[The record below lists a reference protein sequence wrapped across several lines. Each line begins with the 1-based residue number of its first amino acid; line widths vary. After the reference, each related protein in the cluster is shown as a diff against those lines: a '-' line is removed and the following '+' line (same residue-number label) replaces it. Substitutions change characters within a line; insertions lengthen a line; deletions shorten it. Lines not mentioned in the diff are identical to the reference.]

1 MQVRVDGLTVTRATA
16 GQFCDLGIL
25 LFWVH
30 KRWLRMCR
38 DHATIWEQLPHLA
51 MKQTGEMRLRIPQ
64 ELIARLDHEKP
75 KVLSLTSFCALLI
88 EQGIDKFDRGAKVL
102 VSPAAGPQQGNLRPL
117 TGNKPS
123 LKQPEGESEA
133 LQEQQ
138 LPPQPTE
145 AVQSSAQEL
154 DHEKKHIVVKS
165 EIKVEKARKSR
176 AKKTKGTPDFEAF
189 WKRYQGCR
197 HRANGQSKPKAME
210 LWGQLVP
217 DELQADDLMR
227 AIDGAIKDI
236 HSRQDVGEFA
246 SPLPDCFR
254 WLRDGFYSSYLED
267 NTPEQR
273 KPSWML

>member
-38 DHATIWEQLPHLA
+38 DHATIWEQLPHPA
-51 MKQTGEMRLRIPQ
+51 MKQTGEIRLRIPQ

-133 LQEQQ
+133 SQEQQ
-138 LPPQPTE
+138 LPPHQTV
-145 AVQSSAQEL
+145 AVQSSAQEP

>member
-1 MQVRVDGLTVTRATA
+1 
-16 GQFCDLGIL
+16 
-25 LFWVH
+25 
-30 KRWLRMCR
+30 MCR
-38 DHATIWEQLPHLA
+38 DHATIWEQLPHPA
-51 MKQTGEMRLRIPQ
+51 MKQTGEIRLRIPQ

-165 EIKVEKARKSR
+165 EIKVGFNILSDSNFGYSYSHISNNDWGS
-176 AKKTKGTPDFEAF
+176 TNPGTDN
-189 WKRYQGCR
+189 Q
-197 HRANGQSKPKAME
+197 
-210 LWGQLVP
+210 QLTFST
-217 DELQADDLMR
+217 R
-227 AIDGAIKDI
+227 
-236 HSRQDVGEFA
+236 F
-246 SPLPDCFR
+246 
-254 WLRDGFYSSYLED
+254 
-267 NTPEQR
+267 
-273 KPSWML
+273 

>member
-1 MQVRVDGLTVTRATA
+1 MPSIHVKITPEQLEWVESQVRPFHNKSAV
-16 GQFCDLGIL
+16 I
-25 LFWVH
+25 
-30 KRWLRMCR
+30 R
-38 DHATIWEQLPHLA
+38 D
-51 MKQTGEMRLRIPQ
+51 
-64 ELIARLDHEKP
+64 
-75 KVLSLTSFCALLI
+75 LI
-88 EQGIDKFDRGAKVL
+88 ELGRQDLEGVASLCAYHVG
-102 VSPAAGPQQGNLRPL
+102 AGPQQGNSRPL
-117 TGNKPS
+117 TGRQPS
-123 LKQPEGESEA
+123 PEQPLGVAGA
-133 LQEQQ
+133 LQIQQ
-138 LPPQPTE
+138 SLPQPTT
-145 AVQSSAQEL
+145 VDSVPAQNVE
-154 DHEKKHIVVKS
+154 DEKNIYKVVKN

-176 AKKTKGTPDFEAF
+176 AKRAKGTPEFEAF

-197 HRANGQSKPKAME
+197 HRANGQSKPKALE

-254 WLRDGFYSSYLED
+254 WLRDGFYSSYLEE

>member
-1 MQVRVDGLTVTRATA
+1 MRRKRGTFAMQRQPFVPQINVRITEDQLIWLSSQVKPFRNKSAVIRDLIDSKIQGLDGFAS
-16 GQFCDLGIL
+16 
-25 LFWVH
+25 
-30 KRWLRMCR
+30 
-38 DHATIWEQLPHLA
+38 
-51 MKQTGEMRLRIPQ
+51 
-64 ELIARLDHEKP
+64 
-75 KVLSLTSFCALLI
+75 LSAYHV
-88 EQGIDKFDRGAKVL
+88 G
-102 VSPAAGPQQGNLRPL
+102 AGPQQGNLRPL

-123 LKQPEGESEA
+123 PKQPEGESEA

-145 AVQSSAQEL
+145 DVLSSAQEP

-217 DELQADDLMR
+217 DELQPDDLMR
-227 AIDGAIKDI
+227 AIDGAIEDI
-236 HSRQDVGEFA
+236 RSRQGVGEFA

-254 WLRDGFYSSYLED
+254 WLRDECYAVYLED
-267 NTPEQR
+267 NAPAPT
-273 KPSWML
+273 KSSMFL